1 MTSNRD
7 EPLWWLWPVRREVAD
22 AGSDAAPRRPWRG
35 PATDPILY
43 PVEFVV
49 VYRLDRTMYYCPA
62 TPNRPNAATQVAT
75 TNVTR
80 RISLYI
86 DDIVNVE
93 VTVMNGNVRASG
105 GAKLGVDMHAPQN
118 CTKLFNGSRGH
129 LSLAAALTAAV
140 PLGRAPICFSE
151 PCDNVSRLLR
161 CLRCCAPGTLPS
173 AGVRCLL
180 HTSSRFSPE
189 LPFGSAMDQQ
199 GCHGS
204 RLRRRG

>member
-1 MTSNRD
+1 MVAVAGATQGGRRG
-7 EPLWWLWPVRREVAD
+7 VRRIASTTM
-22 AGSDAAPRRPWRG
+22 AWARHRSDSIPRRIRRRISTRP
-35 PATDPILY
+35 
-43 PVEFVV
+43 
-49 VYRLDRTMYYCPA
+49 YYCPA

-80 RISLYI
+80 RISSYI
-86 DDIVNVE
+86 DIVNVE
-93 VTVMNGNVRASG
+93 VTIMNGNVRGSG
-105 GAKLGVDMHAPQN
+105 GAKTGVIRHAPQN

-129 LSLAAALTAAV
+129 LSLAAGLTAAV

-180 HTSSRFSPE
+180 HTSSCR
-189 LPFGSAMDQQ
+189 GSLQSCPSGVPWTSRGAMDP
-199 GCHGS
+199 G
-204 RLRRRG
+204 